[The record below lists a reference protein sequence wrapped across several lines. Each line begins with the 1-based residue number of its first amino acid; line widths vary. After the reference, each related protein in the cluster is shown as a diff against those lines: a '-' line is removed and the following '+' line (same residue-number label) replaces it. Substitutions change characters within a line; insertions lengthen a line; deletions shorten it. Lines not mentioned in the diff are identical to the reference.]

1 VRHPRENGVARVRCT
16 GYGHDFFVAFSCL
29 ALGVCPSCTSKR
41 SLLFVEKVLEI
52 VHPLNHR
59 HVTFTIPK
67 LLRGYLRR
75 IRRLGKLLLRSAW
88 EAWQE
93 YLHELLQI
101 RDGLS
106 GGIFCLQT
114 QGCLFNF
121 HPHVHALVLPGLV
134 REGRFHELKGCSATA
149 VTVHLRARYLTA
161 LKNQEVLDSDEIER
175 LKSWNHNSGFN
186 IHVGKLR

>member
-1 VRHPRENGVARVRCT
+1 MVISLTSIFVHQVSPERGFLLSWVRHPRENGVARVRCT

-29 ALGVCPSCTSKR
+29 ALGVCPNCTSKR
-41 SLLFVEKVLEI
+41 SLLFGEKVLEI

-106 GGIFCLQT
+106 
-114 QGCLFNF
+114 
-121 HPHVHALVLPGLV
+121 A
-134 REGRFHELKGCSATA
+134 A
-149 VTVHLRARYLTA
+149 
-161 LKNQEVLDSDEIER
+161 
-175 LKSWNHNSGFN
+175 
-186 IHVGKLR
+186 